1 MNDIN
6 SEHRTGEI
14 VREETS
20 RNSFLKDLKNSVKEQ
35 MEKSQMQSKT
45 QNVNTTVSQD
55 DADNGTVT
63 INVNLD
69 DILAN
74 NGNATMQSEDGET
87 TIHINVNISEDD
99 LNTQK

>member
-14 VREETS
+14 VKEETS
-20 RNSFLKDLKNSVKEQ
+20 RNSFLRDLKNSVKEQ
-35 MEKSQMQSKT
+35 IEKSQEQST
-45 QNVNTTVSQD
+45 NQNVNTTVSQD

-63 INVNLD
+63 INVNLE

-74 NGNATMQSEDGET
+74 NGNATMQSDDGET
-87 TIHINVNISEDD
+87 TIHINVNISDD
-99 LNTQK
+99 LDTQK